1 MVEKS
6 VEKTEKPSD
15 FSEGSSSLTAVRNG
29 SPNSGQ
35 LPFSWEANAPSLVLT
50 VVTNENHRAICS
62 TIGSPFTRLNSPCN
76 KGVRGFIDR
85 WTYGFY
91 QNLAHKLR
99 LVQNSVVDS
108 GDFVLGVSVQDAIL
122 TA

>member
-1 MVEKS
+1 M
-6 VEKTEKPSD
+6 PD
-15 FSEGSSSLTAVRNG
+15 FSLSAIWIGRRGS
-29 SPNSGQ
+29 NSR
-35 LPFSWEANAPSLVLT
+35 PFAWEANAPLLVLT
-50 VVTNENHRAICS
+50 VVTNENHSAICS

-76 KGVRGFIDR
+76 KGVRGFIGR

-108 GDFVLGVSVQDAIL
+108 GDFVLGVSV
-122 TA
+122 